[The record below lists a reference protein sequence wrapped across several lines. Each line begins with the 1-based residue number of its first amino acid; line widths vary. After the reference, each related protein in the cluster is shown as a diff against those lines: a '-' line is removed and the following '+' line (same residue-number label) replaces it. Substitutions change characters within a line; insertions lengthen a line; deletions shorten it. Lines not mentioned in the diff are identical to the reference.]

1 MQVDRARGRIAW
13 GQSHCSHAGQYQ
25 VRPPPSPRPPPESDS
40 WGATDPTPST
50 HVVAPNLPPPSE
62 TPSQSPPPPSSSF
75 MIRPTPTPSVLSSSV
90 ASPSDGIPRGKL
102 DLSLDQSQSQTRRE
116 LLREAFFPDLQHD
129 ATGADWDHPDEMQK
143 NDPLGTH
150 MWKIISKVK
159 TQITNHER
167 MENMTWRLMAMSL
180 KKKGEEQAR

>member
-1 MQVDRARGRIAW
+1 
-13 GQSHCSHAGQYQ
+13 
-25 VRPPPSPRPPPESDS
+25 
-40 WGATDPTPST
+40 
-50 HVVAPNLPPPSE
+50 
-62 TPSQSPPPPSSSF
+62 
-75 MIRPTPTPSVLSSSV
+75 MIRPAPTLSALSSSV
-90 ASPSDGIPRGKL
+90 ASPSDGTPRGKL

-129 ATGADWDHPDEMQK
+129 ATGADWEHPDEMQK

-150 MWKIISKVK
+150 MWKIVSKVK
-159 TQITNHER
+159 TQMANHER